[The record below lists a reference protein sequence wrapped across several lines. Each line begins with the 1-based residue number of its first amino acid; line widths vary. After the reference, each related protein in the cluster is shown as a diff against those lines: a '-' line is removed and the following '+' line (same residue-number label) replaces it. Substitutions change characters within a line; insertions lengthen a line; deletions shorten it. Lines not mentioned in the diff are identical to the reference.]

1 MHVETLGRSRY
12 GINVDVRHVDRS
24 LERLYNVNENILRC
38 AIGEG
43 DMEYLIESP
52 YQELCV
58 PLSELDYREFKST
71 AENSDYIDEREYE
84 HE

>member
-12 GINVDVRHVDRS
+12 GINADIRHTAGG
-24 LERLYNVNENILRC
+24 LERLYNVNENMLRC

-52 YQELCV
+52 YKELCV
-58 PLSELDYREFKST
+58 PLSEVAYREWKAD
-71 AENSDYIDEREYE
+71 AEATDHIE
-84 HE
+84 